1 MSDVGYSVNISIPTD
16 YPDPKS
22 VADYITLTR
31 DAFLNVAKSSA
42 PRDVPYKLDITSANY
57 GSAIPPRGTQAVVL
71 KTVQN
76 VGGAQP
82 QTTYKAFNWDQSYRK
97 PITYDTLWRV
107 DDPLKTVFSIVQ
119 SELQKAQVSVAPA
132 AGYDPMS
139 YQEFAVTNDG

>member
-1 MSDVGYSVNISIPTD
+1 
-16 YPDPKS
+16 
-22 VADYITLTR
+22 
-31 DAFLNVAKSSA
+31 
-42 PRDVPYKLDITSANY
+42 
-57 GSAIPPRGTQAVVL
+57 VVL